1 MNPLN
6 QVKSFLNRKVEQI
19 YMDKSITALENSIKK
34 IKGFV
39 GDFFE

>member
-19 YMDKSITALENSIKK
+19 YMDKPITTLENSIEK

-39 GDFFE
+39 SDFF